1 MKAKTPETV
10 KVLHRVLTLVND
22 RAWAHLKARVPLKPG
37 RPLDARERHR
47 ADRAR
52 LLERDSA
59 ALRRIMHMIL
69 AVKDPQFH
77 EYNDMVARR
86 RAARRGASRTGKSG
100 R

>member
-22 RAWAHLKARVPLKPG
+22 RGCAHLRARVPLKPA
-37 RPLDARERHR
+37 RPLDAQERRR

-59 ALRRIMHMIL
+59 TLYRIMDMIL
-69 AVKDPQFH
+69 AVADPQFQ
-77 EYNDMVARR
+77 EYDNMVARR
-86 RAARRGASRTGKSG
+86 RAARCGAGRTGKSG

>member
-1 MKAKTPETV
+1 MKTKTPETV
-10 KVLHRVLTLVND
+10 KVLHRVLALVND
-22 RAWAHLKARVPLKPG
+22 RGCAHLRARVPLKPA
-37 RPLDARERHR
+37 RPLNAQERRR

-59 ALRRIMHMIL
+59 TLYRIMNMIL
-69 AVKDPQFH
+69 DVGDPQFL

-86 RAARRGASRTGKSG
+86 RAARRGAGRTVKSG